1 LESYHSNG
9 KHEIPRDLLGCF
21 LHATVDPKAQ
31 SFGKG
36 GGYVCIPEGLRQF
49 SRSSGF
55 KQGALAF
62 DQAGQIGFEVAQ
74 EQLVVVTGQ
83 QGKDV
88 VIVLLQMLK

>member
-1 LESYHSNG
+1 M
-9 KHEIPRDLLGCF
+9 R
-21 LHATVDPKAQ
+21 
-31 SFGKG
+31 
-36 GGYVCIPEGLRQF
+36 IPEGLGQF
-49 SRSSGF
+49 GRSSGF

-62 DQAGQIGFEVAQ
+62 DQADQIGFEVAQ